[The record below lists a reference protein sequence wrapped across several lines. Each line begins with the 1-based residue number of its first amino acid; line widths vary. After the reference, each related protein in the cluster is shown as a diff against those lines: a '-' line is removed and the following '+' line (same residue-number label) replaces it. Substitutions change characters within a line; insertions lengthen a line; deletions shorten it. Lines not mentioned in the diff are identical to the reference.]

1 MRVIWLRKKV
11 VEYDPPVRE
20 RGLVVYHGTT
30 LPNLYRILRSGKLGS
45 EVGRHTGFYLRV
57 GKFYM
62 TDDERRAEDYARD
75 TARDPTYYVPKH
87 SLPYIETVKEN
98 ASSLQNLMEV
108 FKATDIY
115 DLYVKF
121 ASLLRHF
128 GFYGDSVYP
137 PVVIKLV
144 IRQPEVLDR
153 VYFDEDLFASWLS
166 GRSSDAEI
174 VGVAME
180 DPEFR
185 EWVLKIC
192 PGCKLPPTPGK
203 LVWELSRTSYGE
215 REATPADEEENPL
228 PVIPLF
234 LLGQLHEVAKRI
246 YEALIRLADKGQNKD
261 VARRILEEF
270 KRDWESRKANMP
282 IKEMAWSYFIRD
294 YTPLESIDE
303 AEATVY
309 LDTGTIKINLKDA
322 GALQQVEDI
331 MRDQILDWASILR

>member
-11 VEYDPPVRE
+11 VEYDPPVQE

-30 LPNLYRILRSGKLGS
+30 LPNLYRILKSGKLGS
-45 EVGRHTGFYLRV
+45 EVGRHTGFYRRV
-57 GKFYM
+57 GTFYM
-62 TDDERRAEDYARD
+62 TDDERRAEDYAGD
-75 TARDPTYYVPKH
+75 AARDPTYYVPKH

-108 FKATDIY
+108 FEATDTY

-128 GFYGDSVYP
+128 GFYGGSVYP

-153 VYFDEDLFASWLS
+153 VYFDEDLFAVWL
-166 GRSSDAEI
+166 GEHLTDAEI
-174 VGVAME
+174 VGAAMQ

-185 EWVLKIC
+185 EWVLEIC
-192 PGCKLPPTPGK
+192 PRCKLPPTPGK
-203 LVWELSRTSYGE
+203 LVWKLSRISYGE
-215 REATPADEEENPL
+215 GEATPEEEEENPL
-228 PVIPLF
+228 HVTPLF
-234 LLGQLHEVAKRI
+234 LLEQKHEVAKRI
-246 YEALIRLADKGQNKD
+246 YDALIRLTATGQDNGA
-261 VARRILEEF
+261 ARRILEQF
-270 KRDWESRKANMP
+270 KRDWESRKAYFGTP
-282 IKEMAWSYFIRD
+282 EMAWSYFIQD

-303 AEATVY
+303 ATATIY
-309 LDTGTIKINLKDA
+309 LDTGTIEINLKDA